1 MQIHRSAVEVAI
13 QTPAKL
19 NLFFEVLAKRGD
31 GYHEIE
37 TLMCPIDLFDTV
49 HFCTAS
55 NGEIDFRCELS
66 RGFGAGQSANLGVIP
81 GGCEN
86 LAVRAVELLRRRAG
100 VKEGAV
106 LQLVKRIPAASGLG
120 GGSSDAAAALV
131 AANIGWR
138 LDWPRDELA
147 RLAAELGSDVP
158 FFLADGAAIC
168 RGRGERIETIPG
180 LGELHFVLVRP
191 PEGLSTP
198 AVYGA
203 CRPAERPKSATSVV
217 EAFTVGNLGE
227 AGRLL
232 FNRLEPAAT
241 RLSSWIF
248 RLQRLLERSD
258 CLGHAMSGS
267 GSAYFGLCRHA
278 LHARRV
284 ARRLEA
290 QGVGRV
296 FAVKS
301 CR

>member
-1 MQIHRSAVEVAI
+1 
-13 QTPAKL
+13 
-19 NLFFEVLAKRGD
+19 
-31 GYHEIE
+31 
-37 TLMCPIDLFDTV
+37 
-49 HFCTAS
+49 
-55 NGEIDFRCELS
+55 
-66 RGFGAGQSANLGVIP
+66 
-81 GGCEN
+81 
-86 LAVRAVELLRRRAG
+86 
-100 VKEGAV
+100 
-106 LQLVKRIPAASGLG
+106 
-120 GGSSDAAAALV
+120 
-131 AANIGWR
+131 
-138 LDWPRDELA
+138 
-147 RLAAELGSDVP
+147 
-158 FFLADGAAIC
+158 
-168 RGRGERIETIPG
+168 